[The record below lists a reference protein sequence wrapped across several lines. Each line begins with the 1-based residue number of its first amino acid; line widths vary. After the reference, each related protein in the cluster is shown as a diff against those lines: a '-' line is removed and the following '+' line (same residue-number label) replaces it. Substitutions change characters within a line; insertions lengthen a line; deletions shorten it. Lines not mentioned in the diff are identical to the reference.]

1 MVSASRTFG
10 LLACVV
16 AAAPGARGAET
27 VPQGKYQAD
36 IWGKIDLGLEDG
48 RLVGHATAGNPCG
61 FAQNFTVLEG
71 ALQGRVLVGQY
82 SVCLQGGKECPR
94 VQVLPV
100 LGFYNP
106 EEGSLTAFVRT
117 QKGCLSPVLGQEGL
131 VVLRSPE
138 ALTASVEAAARANP
152 ASGGRTSKRNPEG
165 AKTALER
172 GERLLRERKWS
183 DSVIEFERS
192 IALGEQSWVVYFGL
206 GTAQLMRHQ
215 IGDSIASLRRAQDA
229 NRREPSIAYHLACAH
244 SRLGDKQQ
252 ALFFLEQAVRL
263 GYALNEGTQDPGL
276 EGLLASDPLTVN
288 DYSQN
293 IRQAFKNAQ
302 EPARRRQAQR
312 P

>member
-1 MVSASRTFG
+1 MVSASRTIG
-10 LLACVV
+10 LLICFV
-16 AAAPGARGAET
+16 AVAPAARGTEAI
-27 VPQGKYQAD
+27 PQGKYQTD
-36 IWGKIDLGLEDG
+36 IWGKIDLGVEDG

-61 FAQNFTVLEG
+61 FAQHFTVLEG

-106 EEGSLTAFVRT
+106 EEGSMTAFVRT

-138 ALTASVEAAARANP
+138 AMAASAEAARTSP
-152 ASGGRTSKRNPEG
+152 AGGRPSKRNPEG
-165 AKTALER
+165 AKGALER
-172 GERLLRERKWS
+172 GDRLLRERKWG
-183 DSVIEFERS
+183 DSVVEFERS

-215 IGDSIASLRRAQDA
+215 IGEAIANLRRAQDI
-229 NRREPSIAYHLACAH
+229 NKREPSIAYHLACAH
-244 SRLGDKQQ
+244 SRLGDKKQ

-263 GYALNEGTQDPGL
+263 GYALNEGTQDLGL